1 MLVPDEIR
9 KCAAFLCY
17 KADHDIKL
25 AGTTF
30 FVGTPMVGTNGIQF
44 VYLVTARHI
53 IDGIRRKSTDQM
65 VYVRVNMR
73 DKPAQLVKFPIERW
87 LFHPQDAA
95 VDVAITPWAPPAD
108 VVDYLT
114 IPVSMAA
121 TDEVI
126 SREGIGIGDE
136 VCLTG
141 LFVNHYGQQ
150 RNLPIVRIGNIALM
164 PEEPVQTQDL
174 GFIDAFLVEARSI
187 GGLSGS
193 PVFVHLAG
201 IRRVGK
207 KSQLKGS
214 VFYWLGLMHGH
225 WDLPVSDIDALVK
238 DTLSNQ
244 RVNMGIAI
252 VVPVSKILEV
262 LNRGELT
269 EVRKREGERMRKEK
283 TKAEQGQ
290 KEEVGK
296 GDKNG

>member
-1 MLVPDEIR
+1 MLVPDQIR

-17 KADHDIKL
+17 KAGHDIKL

-30 FVGTPMVGTNGIQF
+30 FVGIPIEGTIGMQF
-44 VYLVTARHI
+44 VYLVTARHVI
-53 IDGIRRKSTDQM
+53 QGISLKSTDQT

-73 DKPAQLVKFPIERW
+73 DKPARLVKFPIERW
-87 LFHPQDAA
+87 LFHPQDTS
-95 VDVAITPWAPPAD
+95 VDVAIMPWAPPAD

-121 TDEVI
+121 THEVI
-126 SREGIGIGDE
+126 SKEGIGIGDE

-174 GFIDAFLVEARSI
+174 GLIDAYLVEARSI

-207 KSQLKGS
+207 ESQLKGS

-225 WDLPVSDIDALVK
+225 WDLPVSDIDTLVE

-262 LNRGELT
+262 LNRGELI
-269 EVRKREGERMRKEK
+269 EGRKWEEERMRKQEAQA
-283 TKAEQGQ
+283 AER
-290 KEEVGK
+290 KEE
-296 GDKNG
+296 N